1 MLIDIWRVARGGI
14 PYADV
19 AAIPKGL
26 IHHVELSDAAEKIVD
41 TLLEDTLENR
51 LHCGGGD
58 FDVPAFIQALDQKG
72 YTGPVGI
79 EIILAVER
87 ERPFEDV
94 LIDAIEC
101 ASSQYTFSR
110 TYSLTKSQS
119 GNGSRRWLL
128 LTGAC

>member
-26 IHHVELSDAAEKIVD
+26 IHHVELSDAAEKIVG

-51 LHCGGGD
+51 VHCGRGD
-58 FDVPAFIQALDQKG
+58 FDVPAFIQALDQQG

-79 EIILAVER
+79 EIISAVER

-110 TYSLTKSQS
+110 T
-119 GNGSRRWLL
+119 
-128 LTGAC
+128 